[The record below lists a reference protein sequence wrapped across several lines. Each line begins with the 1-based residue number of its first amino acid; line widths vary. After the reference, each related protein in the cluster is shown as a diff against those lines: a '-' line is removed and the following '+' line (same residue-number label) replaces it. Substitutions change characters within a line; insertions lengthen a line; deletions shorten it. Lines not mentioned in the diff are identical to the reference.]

1 MKNTFR
7 KTVLILAVCALTQ
20 FAHSQ
25 TTLTQKLENKEFS
38 NLLGSIDSYTSY
50 PVKLGSLST
59 IINYNESGSA
69 NMPETDEA
77 SQNLIIT
84 VCADGAPTDCNSFIF
99 KDKYNLKV
107 TRVTEDDKLYH
118 VYVEYGPAKK
128 RAKEE
133 LLIAKP

>member
-7 KTVLILAVCALTQ
+7 KTVLTLTVCALAQ
-20 FAHSQ
+20 YAYSQ

-50 PVKLGSLST
+50 PVKSGSLST
-59 IINYNESGSA
+59 IINYNEEGSA
-69 NMPETDEA
+69 NMSETDEA

-84 VCADGAPTDCNSFIF
+84 VCADGVPTDCNSFIF

-107 TRVTEDDKLYH
+107 TKVSEDAKLYH
-118 VYVEYGPAKK
+118 IYVEYGLAKK
-128 RAKEE
+128 RNKEE